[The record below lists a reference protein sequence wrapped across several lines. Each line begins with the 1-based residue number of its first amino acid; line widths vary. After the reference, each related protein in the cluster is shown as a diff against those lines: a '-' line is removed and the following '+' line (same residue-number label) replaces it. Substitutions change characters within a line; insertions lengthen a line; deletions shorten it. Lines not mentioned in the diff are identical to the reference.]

1 MLKEELP
8 FYDVGTI
15 RINNHGD
22 PAKVW
27 DEVETIY
34 FNLEGEEQGFALF
47 TYPRTLDASLYSEM
61 GNVLVSYWANERAN
75 HRSKIVLV
83 SSPKLLNVKQL
94 NRLQVAAPT
103 EHYFLEHDDHA
114 SKYPVSLQIF
124 LKPERGLLD
133 V

>member
-15 RINNHGD
+15 KSNFHGD
-22 PAKVW
+22 PKKVW
-27 DEVETIY
+27 DEVDAIY
-34 FNLEGEEQGFALF
+34 FNLSGEEEGFALF
-47 TYPRTLDASLYSEM
+47 TYPKTLDASLYSEM
-61 GNVLVSYWANERAN
+61 GNVLVSYWANERAQQQFK
-75 HRSKIVLV
+75 SVMI
-83 SSPKLLNVKQL
+83 SSPRILKATQHA
-94 NRLQVAAPT
+94 RIQVTPPT

-124 LKPERGLLD
+124 LRPERGLLD